1 MDAGLPRY
9 TILRRSRGSELR
21 RDNNAEISAEVARE
35 ERLMTGK
42 GERTE
47 ITSNFVGKGRVRERA
62 TRRYEGREPQK
73 EAQEAQKE
81 NLSLSKMP
89 RSFRRRR
96 NARENDR
103 EALSFACKKKKKKP
117 CGRPR
122 DCVMTKRHAQRK
134 HTRRSRS
141 RRDEEKRE
149 RGTGSG
155 EPGEIE
161 ITTGKRRT
169 EMLGTEIDASRS
181 TR

>member
-1 MDAGLPRY
+1 MLAARY
-9 TILRRSRGSELR
+9 TIPRRSRGSELR
-21 RDNNAEISAEVARE
+21 RDNNAEISVEVARE

-62 TRRYEGREPQK
+62 TRRYEGRVPQK

-81 NLSLSKMP
+81 NLSLSKTL

-96 NARENDR
+96 NTRENDR
-103 EALSFACKKKKKKP
+103 EALSFACKEKKP

-122 DCVMTKRHAQRK
+122 DCVMTKRHAQKK
-134 HTRRSRS
+134 HTRRSRGC
-141 RRDEEKRE
+141 RDEEEERE
-149 RGTGSG
+149 RRTGSG

-161 ITTGKRRT
+161 ITTGKTRT
-169 EMLGTEIDASRS
+169 EMLGHRNRRESLDAIIF
-181 TR
+181 